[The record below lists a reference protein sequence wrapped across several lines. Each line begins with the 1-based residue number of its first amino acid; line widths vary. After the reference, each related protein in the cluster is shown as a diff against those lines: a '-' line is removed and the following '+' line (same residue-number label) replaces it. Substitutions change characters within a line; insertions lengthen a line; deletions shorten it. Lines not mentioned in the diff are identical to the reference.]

1 MTYAIAAIRTIPV
14 PGASV
19 LVCLVACLGGLL
31 GRIIDDLRAPTPTLL
46 LGLSPLELLVMFFAA
61 RAIIQSDEPR
71 EVGAPHLIA
80 GLALLAPSGG
90 LAWIALGAF
99 ASWRFMFT
107 QGQARMGFALFAAFA
122 LSEIWM
128 SIGFKSFGGYLLPLD
143 AQLAAYT
150 LGLLGFPTQV
160 VGNVVQVTGG
170 NNIVVLITC
179 ASLHR
184 MPLALLA
191 AVALAITTPG
201 ARANLRQL
209 SLIGALAMLG
219 YAALNLVRLVLMGW
233 SPLMYA
239 FMHDGHGASLY
250 DAAQTMLVFLV
261 SRRKNTQTSPEPNN
275 VGESA

>member
-1 MTYAIAAIRTIPV
+1 MSFAIATIRTIPF

-61 RAIIQSDEPR
+61 RALLQSCEPR
-71 EVGAPHLIA
+71 EVGAPHIIS

-90 LAWIALGAF
+90 LSWIALGAF

-107 QGQARMGFALFAAFA
+107 QGNARIGFALFAALA
-122 LSEIWM
+122 LSQVWM
-128 SIGFKSFGGYLLPLD
+128 SIGFKILGGYLLPLD
-143 AQLAAYT
+143 AQLAAQT
-150 LGLLGFPTQV
+150 LAVLGFPTQV
-160 VGNVVQVTGG
+160 VGNVVQVSGG

-184 MPLALLA
+184 MPLALIA
-191 AVALAITTPG
+191 AIALAVTAPG
-201 ARANLRQL
+201 ARATLRQL

-233 SPLMYA
+233 SAEHYA

-261 SRRKNTQTSPEPNN
+261 SRVASPAADAEPNT
-275 VGESA
+275 VGKSA

>member
-1 MTYAIAAIRTIPV
+1 MPVAIATIRTIPF
-14 PGASV
+14 PSASA
-19 LVCLVACLGGLL
+19 LVCLAACLGGLL

-71 EVGAPHLIA
+71 DVGAPHIIA

-90 LAWIALGAF
+90 LAWIALCAF

-107 QGQARMGFALFAAFA
+107 QGQARIGFALFAVLA

-128 SIGFKSFGGYLLPLD
+128 SIGFKILGGYLLPLD
-143 AQLAAYT
+143 AQLAAQT
-150 LGLLGFPTQV
+150 LALLGFPTQV
-160 VGNVVQVTGG
+160 VGNVVQVSGG

-191 AVALAITTPG
+191 AIALCVTAPG
-201 ARANLRQL
+201 ARP
-209 SLIGALAMLG
+209 SLARLAIIGALATAG
-219 YAALNLVRLVLMGW
+219 YAALNLLRLVLMGW
-233 SPLMYA
+233 SGEHYA

-261 SRRKNTQTSPEPNN
+261 SRSKSAEPKL
-275 VGESA
+275 VERSA